1 MKHLERCSYTIPENL
16 FKNKW
21 GVVAKAWA
29 NNPIQNQ
36 NGFKLIIQ
44 IVGRTRSEGGGC
56 SWCKATIMSS
66 KGIVGV
72 MGWRDL
78 VA

>member
-44 IVGRTRSEGGGC
+44 NS
-56 SWCKATIMSS
+56 
-66 KGIVGV
+66 
-72 MGWRDL
+72 WRDK
-78 VA
+78 V